1 MTNTQRF
8 NQLPT
13 MPDLTRFEKGG
24 IKDQVDK
31 VKVIHDDA
39 VACLDILKANV
50 KNYVDYA
57 VNVFDC
63 IINGMITNLSDS
75 AFVILEGSFG
85 LLSTQ
90 FECLYHRYDN
100 IDNSGYAD
108 AFVRC
113 ELKAIDFDNA
123 LGIYNQERNGNNPD
137 VIKEDAK
144 FVAAAK
150 TACDTIASSPND
162 KLQEMAAMKAFYDAL
177 STPTDGRRDD
187 FSPKTNTNPTKQEKA
202 DTGRFTLVKSSTKF
216 KDIAGL
222 HEVKEDLE
230 QYIDMIKRPDVYE
243 SFGAKL
249 PKGILLYG
257 PPGTGKTLLARGVA
271 GEAGVNFIALSSTD
285 FTASRWG
292 EVPQMIK
299 ELQEVAV
306 KNKPCIVFIDEI
318 DMLGM
323 NRGADKANSL
333 AHREGLN
340 AFLSM
345 LDGFETYEGVMFI
358 AATNRLEDIDPAMIR
373 GGRFENQFSVPL
385 PLNLSETQEVVEI
398 YMRNKHFA
406 DDLDARRIA
415 RKFLGYSPAN
425 IEAVM
430 NEACLLAIRKNN
442 GVIRDQDLNDAIIRK
457 AVKGHVR
464 SNQDT
469 DMEDKKIVSVHEAG
483 HALVAV
489 ACDVPV
495 QSVSIIGT
503 TSGAGGLTMMNPQSK
518 HFMRKSDYE
527 NQIMISYGG
536 RVAEQLVFGK
546 DLITTG
552 ASQDLKQATKLIQ
565 YAGGNFGFDLFDK
578 NNSPIVY
585 KTVSQSNIEKA
596 ANKYYQATIDI
607 INNNAAALGDIV
619 KELILNGCISGE
631 IVKEIY
637 ENNKKNKETNVA
649 DIEIN

>member
-75 AFVILEGSFG
+75 AFVILDGSFG

-90 FECLYHRYDN
+90 FECLYHRYDD

-123 LGIYNQERNGNNPD
+123 LGIYNQERNGNNPN

-202 DTGRFTLVKSSTKF
+202 DTGRFTLVKSNTKF

-230 QYIDMIKRPDVYE
+230 QYIDMIKRPDIYVQ
-243 SFGAKL
+243 FGAKL

-299 ELQEVAV
+299 ELREVAV

-385 PLNLSETQEVVEI
+385 PSDIDSVEEVVKI
-398 YMRNKHFA
+398 YTKNKRFEENFTS
-406 DDLDARRIA
+406 LKMA
-415 RKFLGYSPAN
+415 RKLLGHSPAS
-425 IEAVM
+425 IESIL
-430 NEACLLAIRKNN
+430 NKACFVAIKNN
-442 GVIRDQDLNDAIIRK
+442 NGIIREK
-457 AVKGHVR
+457 DFNVALTQQIIKGHIKPVDLEAK
-464 SNQDT
+464 DT
-469 DMEDKKIVSVHEAG
+469 KITAIHEAG
-483 HALVAV
+483 HALVAALKGISV
-489 ACDVPV
+489 RDV
-495 QSVSIIGT
+495 SVLPT
-503 TSGAGGLTMMNPQSK
+503 TSGAGGLTTFEPTNNHYYK
-518 HFMRKSDYE
+518 KSDYE
-527 NQIMISYGG
+527 NKIMVAYAG
-536 RVAEQLVFGK
+536 RAAEQLAYGVNN
-546 DLITTG
+546 ITTG
-552 ASQDLKQATKLIQ
+552 ASADIKQATQLIKTAAS
-565 YAGGNFGFDLFDK
+565 YYGFDLCDNK
-578 NNSPIVY
+578 SHAPIVY
-585 KTVSQSNIEKA
+585 TTIKQNNLEKA
-596 ANKYYQATIDI
+596 ANKYYAETVDVLKDNYKILYDI
-607 INNNAAALGDIV
+607 AKALLEMGT
-619 KELILNGCISGE
+619 ISGDVVNE
-631 IVKEIY
+631 II
-637 ENNKKNKETNVA
+637 KKHKNSDVNMEVR
-649 DIEIN
+649 

>member
-1 MTNTQRF
+1 MANTQSF
-8 NQLPT
+8 AAFPIIADFTPKDNSI
-13 MPDLTRFEKGG
+13 KG
-24 IKDQVDK
+24 QVER
-31 VKVIHDDA
+31 VKAIHNDA
-39 VACLDILKANV
+39 NACLDVLKSNV
-50 KNYVDYA
+50 KKYVDYA

-63 IINGMITNLSDS
+63 IINGIIVNLSDS
-75 AFVILEGSFG
+75 AFVMLEGSFRFIV
-85 LLSTQ
+85 TQ
-90 FECLYHRYDN
+90 FNYLYHRYDT
-100 IDNSGYAD
+100 IDDNGYVD
-108 AFVRC
+108 AYVRC
-113 ELKAIDFDNA
+113 ELKNIDFENA
-123 LGIYNQERNGNNPD
+123 LGIYNKERNGNNPE

-144 FVAAAK
+144 FIAAAK
-150 TACDTIASSPND
+150 TACEAVPDTND
-162 KLQEMAAMKAFYDAL
+162 ERIKEMAAMKAFYDAL
-177 STPTDGRRDD
+177 SAPENDVRGVLN
-187 FSPKTNTNPTKQEKA
+187 KKENTNPTTQEKA
-202 DTGRFTLVKSSTKF
+202 NTGRFTLVKSNTKF

-230 QYIDMIKRPDVYE
+230 QYIDMIKRPDVYVQY
-243 SFGAKL
+243 GAKL

-406 DDLDARRIA
+406 EDLDARKIA
-415 RKFLGYSPAN
+415 HKFLGYSPAN